1 MRQRTILLLGK
12 KDKET
17 RGSLAHIA
25 HTFFNKVKEQ
35 CSNLPKWP
43 ALETKYKVE
52 KKDVETPQED
62 VEAPMDLN
70 STTIKDSVLIAKGY
84 KEGALVHLDQ
94 KKNKYEVDDT
104 VFKITGF
111 DDKHVLLKD
120 ASSTGPT
127 DHRR

>member
-1 MRQRTILLLGK
+1 MCQSGQPSRPS
-12 KDKET
+12 T
-17 RGSLAHIA
+17 RW
-25 HTFFNKVKEQ
+25 K
-35 CSNLPKWP
+35 
-43 ALETKYKVE
+43 